1 MRIRSYKQ
9 MKSEF
14 SVFNFSFQKIY
25 ERNYTVMKDN
35 EKKINTTE
43 EEKKVNTAE
52 EVKTEETGA
61 ELTNEQMEQ
70 VSAGAYNKFDNGI
83 YYDDTCYGYKCYGST
98 EPTPG
103 KM

>member
-1 MRIRSYKQ
+1 
-9 MKSEF
+9 
-14 SVFNFSFQKIY
+14 
-25 ERNYTVMKDN
+25 MKDN

-70 VSAGAYNKFDNGI
+70 VSAGAYNKFNNGIDYTDI
-83 YYDDTCYGYKCYGST
+83 YYDDYKRYGST
-98 EPTPG
+98 GSTLG